1 MSNLHII
8 LIIIV
13 VFSLILDYL
22 SFNSKKTS
30 IQLVND
36 MGIGYNLGN
45 TYNCCNIIEGKNS
58 EYEEIKLYGAIF
70 PTKNKLKEIRKNGFK
85 TIRFQILYNNNNFIK
100 GKINSVLIYKI
111 KELINLIIKL
121 DMYLILSIKHE
132 KQFWFSEGMKAKDKY
147 INFWNQVANELIN
160 YNEHLVFESMYEI
173 GYLIYLDRYNN
184 YYEDKDF
191 YLYQDFINIIRD
203 SGGLNIERLLIIDM
217 INSDYDLNLLNF
229 DYIEYKVPKDP
240 YNRLAISVYYYFPF
254 EDFNSLNVFEPI
266 NFYDSYGYYEIIYP
280 LMKWGLSQ
288 DYKNII
294 SNFEYMK
301 KNFVDKGFPVIIG
314 EVGILNDYI
323 KKNNSIEQLLYT
335 LFSMSYEYDG
345 ILPCLWDIPMVSSN
359 NKNFYFNK
367 ENNEWSNDKHQKIFN
382 AISKGKF
389 IKTFDYYYQ
398 TNLESE
404 DIPYYGYFSIY
415 SGQKRIIKIFIN
427 ARFYKHLDNYYVM
440 TVYSS
445 AKDHSYLDFNLK
457 EKDGKRQYDGTTIFT
472 IDGSKQGLYY
482 YAQAS
487 AWFGEENMIINNL
500 TVQYEEE
507 YLYFDYISYQSDILK
522 EINS

>member
-345 ILPCLWDIPMVSSN
+345 ILPCLWDIPMVS
-359 NKNFYFNK
+359 
-367 ENNEWSNDKHQKIFN
+367 
-382 AISKGKF
+382 
-389 IKTFDYYYQ
+389 
-398 TNLESE
+398 
-404 DIPYYGYFSIY
+404 
-415 SGQKRIIKIFIN
+415 
-427 ARFYKHLDNYYVM
+427 
-440 TVYSS
+440 
-445 AKDHSYLDFNLK
+445 
-457 EKDGKRQYDGTTIFT
+457 
-472 IDGSKQGLYY
+472 
-482 YAQAS
+482 
-487 AWFGEENMIINNL
+487 
-500 TVQYEEE
+500 
-507 YLYFDYISYQSDILK
+507 
-522 EINS
+522 